1 MVRKTPSANPIV
13 APTAPIKRTW
23 ATSIFH
29 LPGLTNFT
37 KRSKVYIV
45 SIAYHTGGPSV
56 KPPQRCGIIE
66 KMNSL
71 ALILG
76 SAVGL
81 PVACAA
87 VDLLHVAVTRDVA
100 FEEAK
105 RLSNGKG
112 IINLGAGPHR
122 TYQVQMIA
130 ESPEILS
137 NIDIVPNGM
146 PHFLQLNLENAP
158 LPFADKQFGCAFAS
172 HVLEHLVNWQL
183 ALAEMMRVADNVVVV
198 VPDPIYFSGWLSPSH
213 EQHFSVEEI
222 NEIAEL
228 YPEVTVYY

>member
-1 MVRKTPSANPIV
+1 
-13 APTAPIKRTW
+13 
-23 ATSIFH
+23 
-29 LPGLTNFT
+29 
-37 KRSKVYIV
+37 
-45 SIAYHTGGPSV
+45 
-56 KPPQRCGIIE
+56 
-66 KMNSL
+66 MNSL

-81 PVACAA
+81 AGACVA

-122 TYQVQMIA
+122 TYQVQIIA
-130 ESPEILS
+130 ESLEILS
-137 NIDIVPNGM
+137 NVDIVPNGM
-146 PHFLQLNLENAP
+146 PHYLQLDLEKSA

-172 HVLEHLVNWQL
+172 HVLEHLDNWQF
-183 ALAEMMRVADNVVVV
+183 ALAEMLRVADHVVAVL
-198 VPDPIYFSGWLSPSH
+198 PDPRYFIGWLAPGH
-213 EQHFSVEEI
+213 VHHFSIDEI